1 MTVALGRTWAVTLQG
16 VGGQM
21 VEVEA
26 DVGRGLPAVSIVGL
40 PDNAVLQARDRV
52 RAAVANSGLTW
63 PPGRVVLSLSPAA
76 VPKRGSGFDL
86 PLAVGTLIASGE
98 LPAAAFEGTLLVG
111 ELALDGRIRPVRGVL
126 PAVLAARDAGLE
138 RAVVPEANLA
148 EARLVRGIATAGA
161 NSLAMLAVWAR
172 GSGDLIA
179 EASGPRR
186 PPARDESDLAEV
198 VGQDDCRRSVEV
210 AAAGGHAILLRGAP
224 GTGKTMLARRLPGL
238 LPDLDEQSALEAT
251 AIHSV
256 MGRLSP
262 HDPLLRRPPFVAP
275 HHDASMA
282 ALVGGGSG
290 TPRPGAVS
298 LAHRGVLFLDEC
310 AEFSGRVLDGLRTP
324 LEDGE
329 VRIARSDGIMVFPAR
344 FQLVMAANDCPCG
357 SARPDACTCT
367 PDARRRYGRA
377 LTGPLR
383 DRIDIAA
390 RTLPVGSGLFA
401 VGEIEDTGAVR
412 ERVTTARSAA
422 AERWAACPEANGA
435 VANADVPGRVLRSL
449 RALDRRAL
457 RPLDRALAHGL
468 LSPRGVDRCLRLAW
482 TVADLDGAVVP
493 TESHVSEAMVL
504 RGED

>member
-16 VGGQM
+16 VGGQL

-26 DVGRGLPAVSIVGL
+26 DVGRGLPGVSIVGL

-52 RAAVANSGLTW
+52 RAAVANSGLSW
-63 PPGRVVLSLSPAA
+63 PPGKVVLSLSPAA

-98 LPAAAFEGTLLVG
+98 LPATAFDGTLLLG
-111 ELALDGRIRPVRGVL
+111 ELALDGRVRPVRGVL
-126 PAVLAARDAGLE
+126 PAVLAAREAGLE
-138 RAVVPEANLA
+138 RAIVPAANLA
-148 EARLVRGIATAGA
+148 EARLVRGIATAGVS
-161 NSLAMLAVWAR
+161 SLAMLAVWSR
-172 GSGDLIA
+172 GAGDLVA
-179 EASGPRR
+179 EAALPHCS
-186 PPARDESDLAEV
+186 PPHEDADLAEV
-198 VGQDDCRRSVEV
+198 VGQDDCRRSIEV

-238 LPDLDEQSALEAT
+238 LPDLGEQAALEAT

-256 MGRLSP
+256 MGTLSP
-262 HDPLLRRPPFVAP
+262 RDPLLRRPPFIAP

-298 LAHRGVLFLDEC
+298 LAHQGVLFLDEC

-357 SARPDACTCT
+357 AARPDACTCT

-383 DRIDIAA
+383 DRIDISA
-390 RTLPVGSGLFA
+390 RTLPVGSGLFGA
-401 VGEIEDTGAVR
+401 GEIEDTAVVR
-412 ERVTTARSAA
+412 DRVTTARSAA
-422 AERWAACPEANGA
+422 AQRWAACPEANGA
-435 VANADVPGRVLRSL
+435 SANADVPGRVLRSL
-449 RALDRRAL
+449 RALDSGAL
-457 RPLDRALAHGL
+457 RPLDRALAHGV

-482 TVADLDGAVVP
+482 TVADLEGAPVP
-493 TESHVSEAMVL
+493 TESHVAEAMVL